1 MQKMRVI
8 VVALC
13 LMLAAAVSAA
23 AQEKSLFERL
33 GGMPAIDAVIED
45 FVGRVAADSRINQ
58 KFARSNIPRV
68 KKMLKDQVCAVAGG
82 PCKYTGLDMKTSH
95 KNMKV
100 TDGEFNALVDDL
112 VQTLDKF
119 KVPEKEKSEVLGAL
133 GPLRAQ
139 IVEVSSSETG
149 TGLPSTFKPAPP
161 LGGGMSG
168 GGSGQ
173 RSLYDRL
180 GGEAAISAVI
190 DDFAGRVLADGRI
203 NKKFARTNA
212 PRLLFFLKQQVCA
225 ATGGPCKYEGLSMKQ
240 SHKNM
245 KVTEGE
251 FGALVGHLVDT
262 LNKFNVPEAEKSELL
277 GILGP
282 LKGQIVEVQGDAT
295 GTPLPAN
302 FKPAKPL
309 SSKKVQQGPFN
320 NAKKSGRRM

>member
-33 GGMPAIDAVIED
+33 GGQPAINAVIDD
-45 FVGRVAADSRINQ
+45 FVGRVAGDSRINQ
-58 KFARSNIPRV
+58 KFAKSNIPRV

-149 TGLPSTFKPAPP
+149 TGLPTTFKPAPP
-161 LGGGMSG
+161 LMGGHQMGHSMSGPAPKTQKASARKQAG
-168 GGSGQ
+168 GGSQTVAINNFNFAPKAITVKVGTTVTWDN
-173 RSLYDRL
+173 REGTHTVTADNGSFESPSLN
-180 GGEAAISAVI
+180 
-190 DDFAGRVLADGRI
+190 AGRKFSYKFTKPGTYRYYCSFHGGR
-203 NKKFARTNA
+203 
-212 PRLLFFLKQQVCA
+212 
-225 ATGGPCKYEGLSMKQ
+225 GGSEMSGVV
-240 SHKNM
+240 
-245 KVTEGE
+245 KVT
-251 FGALVGHLVDT
+251 
-262 LNKFNVPEAEKSELL
+262 K
-277 GILGP
+277 
-282 LKGQIVEVQGDAT
+282 
-295 GTPLPAN
+295 
-302 FKPAKPL
+302 
-309 SSKKVQQGPFN
+309 
-320 NAKKSGRRM
+320 